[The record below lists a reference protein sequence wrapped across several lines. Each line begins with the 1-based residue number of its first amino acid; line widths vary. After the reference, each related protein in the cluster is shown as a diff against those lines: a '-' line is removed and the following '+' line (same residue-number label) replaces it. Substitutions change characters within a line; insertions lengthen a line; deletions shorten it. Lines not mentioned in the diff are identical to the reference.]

1 MILVNIVIKTHPS
14 SNSHQDFRH
23 LSYIPNK
30 TRYIYLQNL
39 VLEPHLIVFKSVTET
54 SNIFLSGE
62 KKTGQF
68 FLHHYA
74 EAHSETCQTLK
85 VGFFA
90 KVVNGLVVGHFHI
103 KFHLRRLRG
112 LWIRLCYIMPWP
124 LSFLVPQ

>member
-1 MILVNIVIKTHPS
+1 MILVNIVIKTQPS
-14 SNSHQDFRH
+14 PNSHQDFRH

-62 KKTGQF
+62 KKNWSI

-85 VGFFA
+85 VGF
-90 KVVNGLVVGHFHI
+90 
-103 KFHLRRLRG
+103 LRR
-112 LWIRLCYIMPWP
+112 
-124 LSFLVPQ
+124 

>member
-1 MILVNIVIKTHPS
+1 MILVNIVIKTQPS
-14 SNSHQDFRH
+14 PNSHQDFRH

-62 KKTGQF
+62 KKNWSIF
-68 FLHHYA
+68 FTSLCRGA
-74 EAHSETCQTLK
+74 FRNLSNIKGGL
-85 VGFFA
+85 FA

-112 LWIRLCYIMPWP
+112 CEYDSVI
-124 LSFLVPQ
+124 